1 MNRKLIQKVNSL
13 LSKEKGTV
21 FKDPGGR
28 INICLIYPNTYYV
41 GMSNLGFQGIYS
53 MLNMR
58 DDVVCER
65 AFLPNDIDEYKRT
78 GTPVF
83 SFESKRPINEFPI
96 LAFSI
101 SFENDYPNIIKI
113 LSLSNI
119 PLQSTHRNEYEP
131 LLIAGGV
138 CAFFN
143 PEPICQIFDVIF
155 VGEGEEFIYE
165 FLDTYKMSS
174 NKYDLKKR
182 SLKIDGI
189 YIPEFYDVTYGLDGR
204 IKERISKEGA
214 TEKIKRRYLKDLS
227 ASSIKMAITTP
238 ETEFSNMYLIE
249 AMRGCPWRCRFCLV
263 GHIYSPVRKK
273 DLDILKEE
281 IEMVKG
287 YRIYEDMTKKTKIG
301 IVGPSLSDIKG
312 IEDVLCIEDV
322 DFSITSLRASKKSFR
337 LIELLKKHKSIS
349 IAPEVGTERMRRI
362 INKRIT
368 EEDIIG
374 VSELIL
380 NSGIENLRL
389 YFIIGLP
396 EEKEDDIHGIVDLVK
411 KIRNVSAKGK
421 ITLSISTFVPK
432 PFTPFQWHPMD
443 TLSRLKEKLR
453 FIKKSLKN
461 EKNVFVFHDLPKY
474 AHMQGIFS
482 LGDRRV
488 FFLIREMAFGSNLQK
503 ACQNTG
509 IDADFYIF
517 RKKDFDE
524 SLPWDFIDIGVKKE
538 DLWKEYQ
545 EALKI
550 P

>member
-287 YRIYEDMTKKTKIG
+287 YRTYEDMTKKTKIG